1 MVANKT
7 NANKIKF
14 NQKDR
19 KIAQRIEKNISFKKE
34 NVI

>member
-7 NANKIKF
+7 NTNKIKF

-19 KIAQRIEKNISFKKE
+19 KIAQRIKKNILLKKE
-34 NVI
+34 NII